1 MNYPKLKRFF
11 HHLQVS
17 FSRLNIICR
26 CLYKLYAPDALKQRQ
41 NINRCKISDSSILAL
56 LIWQASL
63 VVESQRRFCEKL
75 VNLSHSRF
83 NRRARMLLPLIY
95 LIRHGLNEEVDLS
108 GDILIIDSFPVP
120 VCQPIRNR
128 RAKIF
133 RGYADI
139 GYKATKKSIIM
150 VLRFTLLLATTA
162 TC

>member
-1 MNYPKLKRFF
+1 
-11 HHLQVS
+11 
-17 FSRLNIICR
+17 
-26 CLYKLYAPDALKQRQ
+26 
-41 NINRCKISDSSILAL
+41 
-56 LIWQASL
+56 
-63 VVESQRRFCEKL
+63 
-75 VNLSHSRF
+75 
-83 NRRARMLLPLIY
+83 MLLPLIY

-139 GYKATKKSIIM
+139 GYKATKKAIIM

>member
-1 MNYPKLKRFF
+1 
-11 HHLQVS
+11 
-17 FSRLNIICR
+17 
-26 CLYKLYAPDALKQRQ
+26 
-41 NINRCKISDSSILAL
+41 
-56 LIWQASL
+56 
-63 VVESQRRFCEKL
+63 
-75 VNLSHSRF
+75 
-83 NRRARMLLPLIY
+83 MLLPLVY
-95 LIRHGLNEEVDLS
+95 LIQHGLNEEVDLS

>member
-1 MNYPKLKRFF
+1 
-11 HHLQVS
+11 
-17 FSRLNIICR
+17 
-26 CLYKLYAPDALKQRQ
+26 
-41 NINRCKISDSSILAL
+41 
-56 LIWQASL
+56 
-63 VVESQRRFCEKL
+63 
-75 VNLSHSRF
+75 
-83 NRRARMLLPLIY
+83 MLLPLVY
-95 LIRHGLNEEVDLS
+95 LIQHGPNEEVDLS

-128 RAKIF
+128 RVKIF

>member
-1 MNYPKLKRFF
+1 
-11 HHLQVS
+11 
-17 FSRLNIICR
+17 
-26 CLYKLYAPDALKQRQ
+26 
-41 NINRCKISDSSILAL
+41 
-56 LIWQASL
+56 
-63 VVESQRRFCEKL
+63 
-75 VNLSHSRF
+75 
-83 NRRARMLLPLIY
+83 MLLPLIY
-95 LIRHGLNEEVDLS
+95 LIQHGLNEEVDLS

>member
-1 MNYPKLKRFF
+1 
-11 HHLQVS
+11 
-17 FSRLNIICR
+17 
-26 CLYKLYAPDALKQRQ
+26 
-41 NINRCKISDSSILAL
+41 
-56 LIWQASL
+56 
-63 VVESQRRFCEKL
+63 
-75 VNLSHSRF
+75 
-83 NRRARMLLPLIY
+83 MLLPLIY
-95 LIRHGLNEEVDLS
+95 LIRRGLNEEVDLS

-120 VCQPIRNR
+120 VCQLIRNR